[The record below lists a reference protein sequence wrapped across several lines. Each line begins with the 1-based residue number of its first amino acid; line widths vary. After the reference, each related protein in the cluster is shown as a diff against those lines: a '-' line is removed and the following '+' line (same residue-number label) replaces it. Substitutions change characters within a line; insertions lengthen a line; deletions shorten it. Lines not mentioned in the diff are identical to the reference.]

1 MREIIKIFQDM
12 MRKITEAG
20 WKKADAENVK
30 EEDIRYVLLKDR
42 ADLLVVKRN
51 FFYLSCNFA
60 AGLSCRVRRC
70 NNLERFTVKKLI
82 LILLSGLSLT

>member
-30 EEDIRYVLLKDR
+30 EEDIRYVGLC
-42 ADLLVVKRN
+42 LV
-51 FFYLSCNFA
+51 
-60 AGLSCRVRRC
+60 
-70 NNLERFTVKKLI
+70 
-82 LILLSGLSLT
+82 